1 MKSMIKKILFAV
13 IFFQVIISCG
23 FTPTLK
29 LADQGQTR
37 SKIYYEIENSSYKA
51 NETLRDF
58 FRNADKNEAK
68 YISYIKVN
76 ESEYAVNIASNGS
89 VLEYKIE
96 VLIEYRVV
104 RTDNEKLIHNS
115 QTRGFANYDVS
126 SSEYSTNLVKNEA
139 LKTAI
144 LGAAQLMNIMVN
156 SKIDE

>member
-51 NETLRDF
+51 HETLRDF
-58 FRNADKNEAK
+58 FRNADKDEAK

>member
-1 MKSMIKKILFAV
+1 MIKKILFAV